1 MWLMSVLC
9 HINFRGEN
17 GGEVRYAEA
26 SMRNGFGLKYIH
38 KFFNLP
44 FIQLQVCLLEL
55 NSDLLTISST
65 ILLIKFSWFIM
76 YCDKIYISVID
87 TMALIN

>member
-44 FIQLQVCLLEL
+44 FIQLQVCLLVKL
-55 NSDLLTISST
+55 WLTHY
-65 ILLIKFSWFIM
+65 KFYNI
-76 YCDKIYISVID
+76 
-87 TMALIN
+87 AN